1 MKTFASEY
9 NEQTS
14 FLNSKNNI
22 CLSYFLIQFYK
33 LEKDDD
39 ELSVSDLT
47 IETIEGYEEESNDK
61 IYRILTLTDIHQAL
75 NTLEIKQKSTRKRR
89 TSSTS
94 NTLSPMPPEQSK

>member
-14 FLNSKNNI
+14 FLNRKSNI
-22 CLSYFLIQFYK
+22 YFSYFLIQFYLFNK

-39 ELSVSDLT
+39 ELSVSDLK
-47 IETIEGYEEESNDK
+47 IETIEGYEEESNEK

-75 NTLEIKQKSTRKRR
+75 NTLEIQQE
-89 TSSTS
+89 STS
-94 NTLSPMPPEQSK
+94 NKLSMSPEQSK